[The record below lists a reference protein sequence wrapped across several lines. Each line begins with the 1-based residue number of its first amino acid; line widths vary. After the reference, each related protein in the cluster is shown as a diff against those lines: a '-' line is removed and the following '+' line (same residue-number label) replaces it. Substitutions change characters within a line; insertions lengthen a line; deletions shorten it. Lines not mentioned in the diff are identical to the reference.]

1 MTVVLIVDDHHLIRA
16 GAKNLLEGAFSGMR
30 VEGAETVSDAL
41 AFLGADNTVDL
52 ILLDVHL
59 PDSEA
64 IDGLVRLKRF
74 DPSNAVAL
82 ISGDTDHDLIRA
94 ALEAGADGFIPK
106 SADPQVLIHAVSL
119 ILEGEIFLPRSYLQ
133 GGMMA
138 EVPAPLDT
146 SERPEQ
152 SLTARQRDVFELMC
166 KGLANKEIARLL
178 DLSESTIKS
187 HVSAIFKQIGTTSR
201 SKTIAI
207 FRQEGAALP
216 SSSED

>member
-1 MTVVLIVDDHHLIRA
+1 MTIVLIVDDHHLIRA

-30 VEGAETVSDAL
+30 VEGTETVSDAL
-41 AFLGADNTVDL
+41 AFLGAENTVDL
-52 ILLDVHL
+52 VLLDVHL
-59 PDSEA
+59 PDSDA
-64 IDGLVRLKRF
+64 IDGLIRLKQF

-82 ISGDTDHDLIRA
+82 ISGHTDYDLIRV

-133 GGMMA
+133 GGMTA
-138 EVPAPLDT
+138 ETPVPLDV

-152 SLTARQRDVFELMC
+152 SLTPRQRDVFELMC

-201 SKTIAI
+201 LKTVAN
-207 FRQEGAALP
+207 FRQEGAVPP
-216 SSSED
+216 SVSED